1 MLFGLEC
8 RVPFLSNKMIDLAF
22 SIDPK
27 LKFSEVNLKFITRE
41 ILKKYSNSNYAY
53 SSKKGFS
60 INSTLRK
67 KLYKNWN
74 INENVTM
81 IDNYL

>member
-1 MLFGLEC
+1 M
-8 RVPFLSNKMIDLAF
+8 V
-22 SIDPK
+22 
-27 LKFSEVNLKFITRE
+27 KFINRE
-41 ILKKYSNSNYAY
+41 ILKKHGNHNFDY

-81 IDNYL
+81 IVNYL